1 MKPYFAWTINA
12 CTINISPLNP
22 SDHCVVELS
31 LGYDVYTGTKCNVQ
45 FTKGKLAWHKAKDI
59 EIQRYMSELDA
70 LLGQCTLANEIMQCT
85 DVNCT
90 CEAHR
95 LGIEVFCNTI
105 IDACLE
111 AGRTCIPECKPA
123 GHSKP
128 GWNADPNCAFCDTS
142 MTFCTHLV

>member
-1 MKPYFAWTINA
+1 
-12 CTINISPLNP
+12 
-22 SDHCVVELS
+22 
-31 LGYDVYTGTKCNVQ
+31 
-45 FTKGKLAWHKAKDI
+45 
-59 EIQRYMSELDA
+59 
-70 LLGQCTLANEIMQCT
+70 MQCT

-90 CEAHR
+90 CEAHQ

-128 GWNADPNCAFCDTS
+128 GWNAEVKELREDILA
-142 MTFCTHLV
+142 